1 MSRSL
6 PVAFYIGREVTLTT
20 HAQKGRALLDGASIR
35 ICDNDTKTEITFSA
49 EQMRSVALVR
59 PHVVGSVIKVDVGS
73 EFLFIA
79 VTRFMVGQVAL
90 VNYRETLGLFN
101 ALSALSAGPS
111 TSEFPVPRGLSIA
124 RRVAIFVISAL
135 AGFLGVALLSFA
147 KRYWP

>member
-6 PVAFYIGREVTLTT
+6 PVAFCVGQEVTVKTRG
-20 HAQKGRALLDGASIR
+20 QKGRATLDGTSIR
-35 ICDNDTKTEITFSA
+35 IYDNETKTESIYPAA
-49 EQMRSVALVR
+49 EIRSVAVVR
-59 PHVVGSVIKVDVGS
+59 PHAVGSVIKVDLGS
-73 EFLFIA
+73 ECLFIA

-111 TSEFPVPRGLSIA
+111 TSEFPVPRGLSIV
-124 RRVAIFVISAL
+124 RRLAIFVISAL
-135 AGFLGVALLSFA
+135 AGFLGVTLLSFA